1 MWHWLVE
8 TLRSN
13 PEIAIFLTLGL
24 GFWAGKLK
32 FGSFSLGVVTST
44 LLAGV
49 LVGQLDITISANVKS
64 TFFLMFLFAVG
75 YSVGPQFFRSLKG
88 DGIQQV
94 LFAILQCV
102 VVLLTAVGTGYVL
115 GYDAGGTAG
124 LLAGASTISAVL
136 GVATGSINQLGGGC
150 RRQTGH
156 ARCHAGRLRGDL
168 PVRHRGIGVDTRHAG
183 PQNPARGY
191 RRGVPQ
197 V

>member
-1 MWHWLVE
+1 MMWHWLVE
-8 TLRSN
+8 TLRDN

-32 FGSFSLGVVTST
+32 FGAFSLGVVTST

-49 LVGQLDITISANVKS
+49 LVGQLNITISANVKS

-124 LLAGASTISAVL
+124 LLAGASTISA
-136 GVATGSINQLGGGC
+136 
-150 RRQTGH
+150 
-156 ARCHAGRLRGDL
+156 
-168 PVRHRGIGVDTRHAG
+168 
-183 PQNPARGY
+183 
-191 RRGVPQ
+191 
-197 V
+197 